1 MSEFF
6 ARVKATLAEVY
17 EVEKELGEGGMAIV
31 FLATDRKHGRKVAI
45 KVMRPELAEYGGIR
59 VLKALASSVA
69 GGSASQSFSV
79 IRGRGIRVPKL

>member
-17 EVEKELGEGGMAIV
+17 EVEKEIGEGGMAIV

-45 KVMRPELAEYGGIR
+45 KVMRPSPI
-59 VLKALASSVA
+59 
-69 GGSASQSFSV
+69 SFSTSYSSANAARTRSIV
-79 IRGRGIRVPKL
+79 LDTGAKIPQPVAAG

>member
-6 ARVKATLAEVY
+6 ARVKAALAEVY

-45 KVMRPELAEYGGIR
+45 KFLTEAVDATSFILMAAKGIR
-59 VLKALASSVA
+59 LAFTFDHHVA
-69 GGSASQSFSV
+69 STGFRLVG
-79 IRGRGIRVPKL
+79 